1 MEQKTL
7 QSASGNGFSAFN
19 HSTWFESPCCKL
31 DSSSHA
37 VIARGRRMVVVD
49 WAKQQE
55 EPKCHEI
62 KTMGWHNDA
71 EAKRL
76 LTDAAAQQ
84 ALSVPWPVTSTTDV
98 QVQPIMRKR
107 GWIVPLLTE
116 FYPPN
121 ACLLGLNI
129 GGGGVRKLAA
139 PGRTREVRVRLRQ
152 ARDRTLF
159 FPFEH
164 VLGTLLHELVHN
176 VQGPHNSVFYKLLDE
191 LNDECDE
198 LMAKGITGSGAGFHG
213 PSKGRLGSHAFVPLH
228 NPPSTALREVA
239 ARAAEERAKK
249 QRLMTRGPCC
259 VGRAS
264 GQASG
269 SLDWRSLTPAQAAA
283 QAAAR
288 RAADNQWCPSEQLA
302 GLSLESIEAG
312 GAGGGPAGQGAAGG
326 PAGQGAAGGPAGQGA
341 AGGSAGQGAGGI
353 GRSQQHRAEQ
363 GGQRNDRPLRDIAQ
377 PDSAGAGARSRPSH
391 SCQPPGLTRAVA
403 QTPIVIELGSES
415 DSEADLTP
423 APCAATDEAYGAYD
437 RLFSGTQ
444 ATRARNGLAI
454 QAPALE
460 DSEDGA
466 SAHPGNRQPLSAAP
480 SLVPGAEHIA
490 QLEVVDLTTVKALD
504 TIAKNCESAVST
516 PSHKQYIRM
525 E

>member
-1 MEQKTL
+1 M
-7 QSASGNGFSAFN
+7 GFSAFN
-19 HSTWFESPCCKL
+19 HSTWFKTPCCKL
-31 DSSSHA
+31 DSSSRA
-37 VIARGRRMVVVD
+37 VVARGRRMVVVD

-76 LTDAAAQQ
+76 LTDAAA
-84 ALSVPWPVTSTTDV
+84 

-288 RAADNQWCPSEQLA
+288 RAADNEWCPSEQLA

-326 PAGQGAAGGPAGQGA
+326 SAGQGAAGGPAGQGA
-341 AGGSAGQGAGGI
+341 GGPAQHVHYSQPLASQPASHPPGQTSGDSEHWEGERRNEPTTSQPGHNRFQGI

-391 SCQPPGLTRAVA
+391 SCQPTGLTRAVA

-423 APCAATDEAYGAYD
+423 APCAATDEANGAYD

-480 SLVPGAEHIA
+480 SLVPGAGHIA
-490 QLEVVDLTTVKALD
+490 QLEVVDLTCD
-504 TIAKNCESAVST
+504 DE
-516 PSHKQYIRM
+516 
-525 E
+525 